1 MSLESIQDLL
11 VEEVND
17 LYSAELQLVAALP
30 KMAKAASNAQLR
42 SGIEAHLRET
52 QRQVSRLEQVFELMD
67 VPIKAKH
74 CKAMEGLI
82 KEGSEVID
90 EKKADPS
97 VRDAA
102 LIAAAQK
109 VEHYEIASYGSAI
122 AHANVLGLGNVSKV
136 LQKTLAEEKFTD
148 QKLTGLAEGRVN
160 RDAAGASNSQ
170 PTSKRSGYDGGPS
183 PMY

>member
-11 VEEVND
+11 VDEVKD
-17 LYSAELQLVAALP
+17 LYSAELQLMVALP

-42 SGIEAHLRET
+42 SGIETHLRET

-67 VPIKAKH
+67 VPAKAKH

-82 KEGSEVID
+82 KEGSEVIE
-90 EKKADPS
+90 EKKADPA
-97 VRDAA
+97 VKDAA

-122 AHANVLGLGNVSKV
+122 AHANLLGLGNVSKV
-136 LQKTLAEEKFTD
+136 LEQTLVEEKSTD
-148 QKLTGLAEGRVN
+148 QKLTSLAEGRVN
-160 RDAAGASNSQ
+160 LDAAGASSSQ
-170 PTSKRSGYDGGPS
+170 QSSKRHSVEGGPS